1 MSNPQRITVMA
12 VRVAAIATTAFV
24 AACGGGGGYGGGGG
38 GATYAVGVN
47 VSGLTSP
54 GLVLTDNGT
63 DTLTIN
69 GDGSFPFP
77 AGVMSGGAYNV
88 AVKTQPSGETCT
100 VGASASGTVSNATV
114 LVNVTCT
121 STAPPGTVTIG
132 GTVSGLTA
140 SGLVLQDNGGD
151 DLTVASG
158 AATFTFATAV
168 TTGKPYAV
176 TVKTQP
182 TGETCSVAS
191 GSGTAGSTNVTNV
204 AVTCAAGAPAHFVY
218 VANKTDVT
226 GGANGTISAF
236 AADGTTGKL
245 TAVSGSPFAVSNQPR
260 ALAVDSAGRLYVAGA
275 AAPVGGQQIGV
286 IATTSTG
293 ALTLPATY
301 YDPNAHSATSAFS
314 LLLNKDASFL
324 VAVGANSTPANGA
337 GAAATFTDT
346 AGVLAQQ
353 VSLMS
358 ASVPNGELDIAN
370 GPPQQ
375 SALDPTGAFLLIPES
390 GHTKLD
396 FLTVNPSDTT
406 DGTLNKFPANQ
417 TTSADH
423 FWGATFS
430 PKSTASGGFVYAS
443 LQNGSNGAVVG
454 YSYTAASIAA
464 YEADTTGAT
473 DPLTI
478 IGGIVDA
485 GCTSEGVAVDPS
497 GKYLAV
503 ANNTGTP
510 ASGGSCAANNG
521 GSVSW
526 YTIDP
531 TTGALTAGGADVVL
545 QGLTATPGPNKLQWD
560 PSGKFLYV
568 ANTEGSVSVLTLSGS
583 PATLT
588 FVQTVATGA
597 GSDDIAIH

>member
-1 MSNPQRITVMA
+1 M
-12 VRVAAIATTAFV
+12 
-24 AACGGGGGYGGGGG
+24 
-38 GATYAVGVN
+38 
-47 VSGLTSP
+47 TSP

-63 DTLTIN
+63 DTLTVN

-88 AVKTQPSGETCT
+88 VVKTQPSGETCT

-132 GTVSGLTA
+132 GTISGLTA
-140 SGLVLQDNGGD
+140 AGLVLQDNGGD

-182 TGETCSVAS
+182 TGETCTPTAA
-191 GSGTAGSTNVTNV
+191 SGTAGSANVTSV
-204 AVTCAAGAPAHFVY
+204 VITCAAGAPAHFVY

-245 TAVSGSPFAVSNQPR
+245 TAVTGSPFAVSNQPR

-286 IATTSTG
+286 IATTGTG

-301 YDPNAHSATSAFS
+301 YDPNAHSATSALS
-314 LLLNKDASFL
+314 LLLNKDATFL
-324 VAVGANSTPANGA
+324 VAVGANSVAANGQ

-346 AGVLAQQ
+346 AGVLAAGACAYCCRKW
-353 VSLMS
+353 S
-358 ASVPNGELDIAN
+358 NGELDISF
-370 GPPQQ
+370 GPPAQ
-375 SALDPTGAFLLIPES
+375 SAIDPTGSFLLIPET
-390 GHTKLD
+390 GHTHLD
-396 FLTVNPSDTT
+396 FLTVNPSDLT

-423 FWGATFS
+423 FWGVTFS
-430 PKSTASGGFVYAS
+430 PKSTAAGGFVYAS

-464 YEADTTGAT
+464 YEADGTGNT
-473 DPLTI
+473 NPLTI
-478 IGGIVDA
+478 IGSITDA
-485 GCTSEGVAVDPS
+485 GCMSEGVAVDPS

-531 TTGALTAGGADVVL
+531 TTGALTAGGPDVVL

-597 GSDDIAIH
+597 GSDDVAIH